1 MKKIGMKAAVSF
13 FGAINVLFATWW
25 DWWYT
30 DSRTVLLYLVILTV
44 EFFALSYIIPCVCRI
59 IRGTVRAAKR
69 RMAKQ
74 KIQKTYE
81 DVRRDE
87 RGYVSYAVLRA
98 ILAEG
103 GKK

>member
-1 MKKIGMKAAVSF
+1 MVP
-13 FGAINVLFATWW
+13 V
-25 DWWYT
+25 
-30 DSRTVLLYLVILTV
+30 
-44 EFFALSYIIPCVCRI
+44 
-59 IRGTVRAAKR
+59 
-69 RMAKQ
+69 KQ

-103 GKK
+103 DKK